1 MAIFT
6 PKNLAHGLDKQG
18 VCLYILSMTEKCAH
32 PECELEG
39 TFPAPRDPQN
49 ISARQYF
56 CEKHIKEFNKQW
68 NGLKGFSS
76 DDLYTMQSGG
86 TWGRPTW
93 KMGVNTESYKKAT
106 FAADRTYK
114 NPYTMFD
121 DVEGSAETAKIFT
134 PKMPKRITEACETLG
149 IEPPLSPTLIKK
161 RFTALAK
168 KFHPDIYTGDDAA
181 ERMGIINDAYTTL
194 KDYLKRQDAAS

>member
-1 MAIFT
+1 
-6 PKNLAHGLDKQG
+6 
-18 VCLYILSMTEKCAH
+18 MTEICAH
-32 PECELEG
+32 PDCELEG
-39 TFPAPRDPQN
+39 TFPAPRDPSN

-56 CEKHIKEFNKQW
+56 CEKHIKEFNKNW

-76 DDLYTMQSGG
+76 DDLYTLQSGA

-106 FAADRTYK
+106 LAADKNYK
-114 NPYTMFD
+114 NPYTLFGDMD
-121 DVEGSAETAKIFT
+121 EDQATTTFT
-134 PKMPKRITEACETLG
+134 PKMPKKITEACETLG
-149 IEPPLSPTLIKK
+149 IEPPLTPHIIKK
-161 RFTALAK
+161 RFTVLAK

-194 KDYLKRQDAAS
+194 KDYLKRQEAEAKG